1 MNIDIDQFRRPITI
15 TQNNKMKNSFHKK
28 HPSSPNKNKMILTK
42 QESIQAIY
50 GSSPRN
56 STDMTRK
63 RATSRLV
70 ANFTHQNRYSLGVG
84 VRRMSILIDR
94 PALHNFQVNRF
105 QKAVKSVISL
115 LRLISLL
122 RSRNRQ
128 LVKLSLMK
136 IMNLV
141 QAPQNAGIMNDIG
154 LCEALI
160 DLLDLDPLNHFQI
173 VGMALHGLKLLS
185 LSSQCSL
192 RIASNAHFLRNVDA
206 FLRSYS
212 SITQRLSADI
222 ICRCFLQPIQH
233 EELIVKNQSMLNL
246 FLRCLFLPHR
256 DIQIRVLSTLESLTY
271 HCDHTSMILS
281 QSLQMNNLETE
292 FFQQLIDII
301 LSNTERTDDFRFPLL
316 PPCPCTSLILSSDTM
331 RSW

>member
-1 MNIDIDQFRRPITI
+1 MNIDQFRRPITI
-15 TQNNKMKNSFHKK
+15 SHNKKVKNSLHKTSLIN
-28 HPSSPNKNKMILTK
+28 SSTSLKKILTK
-42 QESIQAIY
+42 QDSIEAIY
-50 GSSPRN
+50 ETTSSPRN
-56 STDMTRK
+56 SIDLTRK

-70 ANFTHQNRYSLGVG
+70 NNFTNQNRYTLGVG
-84 VRRMSILIDR
+84 IRRMSILIDLGPHHIYR
-94 PALHNFQVNRF
+94 INRF

-128 LVKLSLMK
+128 LVKISLMK

-160 DLLDLDPLNHFQI
+160 DLLDLDPLNYFQI

-192 RIASNAHFLRNVDA
+192 RIASNSHFIQNVDN
-206 FLRSYS
+206 FLKSYS

-222 ICRCFLQPIQH
+222 ICRCFLQPIQY
-233 EELIVKNQSMLNL
+233 EELIVKNQSILNL
-246 FLRCLFLPHR
+246 FLRCLMLPHR

-271 HCDHTSMILS
+271 HCDHTSTILS
-281 QSLQMNNLETE
+281 QSLQMNNLELE
-292 FFQQLIDII
+292 FFQQLVDII
-301 LSNTERTDDFRFPLL
+301 LTNTEKTDDFR
-316 PPCPCTSLILSSDTM
+316 
-331 RSW
+331 